1 MLGGEAGS
9 GSLRPP
15 IEGSLELEDM
25 LLFLVVT
32 SHLAGGLVQ
41 AEQWLPAVCAPGCR
55 ALGVLVETQLP
66 LLSRSTGSPMTWGR

>member
-1 MLGGEAGS
+1 
-9 GSLRPP
+9 
-15 IEGSLELEDM
+15 M

-41 AEQWLPAVCAPGCR
+41 AEQRLPAVCAPRCR

-66 LLSRSTGSPMTWGR
+66 LAEHAVQAHP